1 MGLRLPMGEEPG
13 LESTRPAAR
22 FLVGGHIY
30 IYIITSLAADRPPR
44 APGVKSCLEGCLLER
59 GSTEGLRASATT
71 YKKLRI
77 AT

>member
-1 MGLRLPMGEEPG
+1 MY
-13 LESTRPAAR
+13 
-22 FLVGGHIY
+22 IY
-30 IYIITSLAADRPPR
+30 IYIYVYIYIYIYIYIYNITSLAADRPPR